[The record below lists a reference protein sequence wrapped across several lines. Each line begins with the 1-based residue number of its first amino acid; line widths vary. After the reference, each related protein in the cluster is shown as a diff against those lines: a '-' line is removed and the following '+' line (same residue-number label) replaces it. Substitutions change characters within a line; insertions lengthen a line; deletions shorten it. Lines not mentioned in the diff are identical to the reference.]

1 MVEPL
6 YQYLYHHTSLSREQF
21 DMMRP
26 YLEIRHFGKNVTLI
40 EIGEVDQYVNFVTEG
55 LIRKFFY
62 RGSEEV
68 ITQLARE
75 SELVCSSVSF
85 LSGQPSTY
93 IVETIEPTT
102 TISISRQNIETIYSL
117 GSGMERLG
125 RLVITDWLLQKEYW
139 VNDRIT
145 LTPKERFVK
154 FMGENVD
161 LIKRVPQK
169 FLASY
174 LNMKPETF
182 SRYKHLLTT
191 SPM

>member
-21 DMMRP
+21 DVIRP
-26 YLEIRHFGKNVTLI
+26 YLELRHYEKNIRLTD
-40 EIGEVDQYVNFVTEG
+40 IGEVDHYVNFIITG
-55 LIRKFFY
+55 LVRKYFY
-62 RGSEEV
+62 RGKEEV
-68 ITQLARE
+68 ITQLAKE
-75 SELVCSSVSF
+75 YELVCSSVSF

-102 TISISRQNIETIYSL
+102 TISISRENIESIYAA
-117 GSGMERLG
+117 GSHMERMG
-125 RLVITDWLLQKEYW
+125 RLVITEWLLQKEYW

-145 LTPKERFVK
+145 LNPKERFIK
-154 FMGENVD
+154 FIDENPD
-161 LIKRVPQK
+161 LIKRVSQK

-182 SRYKHLLTT
+182 SRYKHLLGN
-191 SPM
+191 SL